1 MAKLPNPFDRAA
13 APAAKPVV
21 DLKTLARNISPRP
34 TVDPH
39 DEHMAAV
46 LTYAPPDQRP
56 DPTVDQVLKFAD
68 LPMKELD
75 DIIAAAELEIG
86 ALKADAQI
94 IRDAYIKHTTRVAED
109 VRRLRDE
116 VKLSMDLMRTLRKQ
130 CGLIDANA
138 AASNITDWQ
147 VEEVTDPFQGQKS

>member
-13 APAAKPVV
+13 VAAKPVV
-21 DLKTLARNISPRP
+21 NLKTLARNIAPHAD
-34 TVDPH
+34 DPH

-75 DIIAAAELEIG
+75 DIIAAAELELG

-94 IRDAYIKHTTRVAED
+94 IRDAYVKHTTRVAED
-109 VRRLRDE
+109 VKRLRDE
-116 VKLSMDLMRTLRKQ
+116 VRLSMDLMRQLRKQ

-138 AASNITDWQ
+138 AASKITDWQ
-147 VEEVTDPFQGQKS
+147 VDVDTAKDLGYE